1 LGGGD
6 GGFEDVIGGE
16 EREMRVATER
26 ETGELAK
33 DEGRIGVGGVTGLD
47 GLEVEEFTGFRNGIG
62 GEKRGGGEASG
73 D

>member
-1 LGGGD
+1 M
-6 GGFEDVIGGE
+6 IGGE

-47 GLEVEEFTGFRNGIG
+47 GLEV
-62 GEKRGGGEASG
+62 
-73 D
+73 